1 MFLRPRHVT
10 TAPGAGGSSRSDS
23 ALEDG
28 LPATHDPE
36 AEHKQDERRAPERR
50 RRRLRMFSPR
60 RLVACSCYTI
70 CVLFAS
76 SLVFVWSRRAAMA
89 KVVSGPRPTSQF
101 TVLVNT
107 FRRPDQLELA
117 LRHYASCDGWALFNL
132 PHDLIT
138 LDLEHTPLIFLDV
151 VSLYNKYYTGWLF
164 FPPVGNF
171 LRCPTGGQ
179 NSHVYPTT

>member
-89 KVVSGPRPTSQF
+89 KVVSGPRPTSQL

-117 LRHYASCDGWALFNL
+117 LRHYASCDG
-132 PHDLIT
+132 
-138 LDLEHTPLIFLDV
+138 
-151 VSLYNKYYTGWLF
+151 
-164 FPPVGNF
+164 
-171 LRCPTGGQ
+171 
-179 NSHVYPTT
+179 